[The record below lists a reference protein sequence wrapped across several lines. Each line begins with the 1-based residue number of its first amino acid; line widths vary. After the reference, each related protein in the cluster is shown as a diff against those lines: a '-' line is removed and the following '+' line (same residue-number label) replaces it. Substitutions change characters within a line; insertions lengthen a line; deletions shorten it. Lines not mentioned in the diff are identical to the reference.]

1 MPYLYINTI
10 IVMAKYKMTIEQLVM
25 VLQTEKA
32 KYPIVLNM
40 DKVSKKEV
48 KELLELLKKRKG

>member
-1 MPYLYINTI
+1 
-10 IVMAKYKMTIEQLVM
+10 MAKYKMTIEQLVM